1 MKPRLFFPTPNFAY
15 CSKSAQSDSLRS
27 GGQRLV
33 STLFS
38 RRDTSGAAAVAR
50 GGESRAAL
58 PEVHAYARVG
68 RREKAEKLAAAS
80 SVNLLSQAQ
89 IFACLGDKDQTFKAL
104 DRAATAGPIRVGW
117 MLNGQAFALL
127 RGDPRVT
134 ALRRKVG
141 LPELD

>member
-1 MKPRLFFPTPNFAY
+1 VIP
-15 CSKSAQSDSLRS
+15 
-27 GGQRLV
+27 
-33 STLFS
+33 
-38 RRDTSGAAAVAR
+38 
-50 GGESRAAL
+50 AAL
-58 PEVHAYARVG
+58 QQLRVA
-68 RREKAEKLAAAS
+68 EKAEPLSPKSTPPRGSAAAS
-80 SVNLLSQAQ
+80 SVNPFSQAQ

-104 DRAATAGPIRVGW
+104 DRAATAGPIRMGW